1 MEKVSVRASIMT
13 VVPTPTTTA
22 IRSISVTKSASITAI
37 TTSLMTLV
45 ALMTAKATQAT
56 ILALSTLHL
65 VEWVRVVTEAL
76 LMALRRR
83 KTRLLVRGRARTS
96 RLSERARTRS
106 TSRVLRVTERFQSV
120 LSSGSGT
127 GLLGRG
133 LLLVIGLVL

>member
-1 MEKVSVRASIMT
+1 
-13 VVPTPTTTA
+13 
-22 IRSISVTKSASITAI
+22 
-37 TTSLMTLV
+37 MTLV

-65 VEWVRVVTEAL
+65 VEWVRVVTETL

-106 TSRVLRVTERFQSV
+106 TTSRVLRVAEGLQRV
-120 LSSGSGT
+120 LSSGSGA